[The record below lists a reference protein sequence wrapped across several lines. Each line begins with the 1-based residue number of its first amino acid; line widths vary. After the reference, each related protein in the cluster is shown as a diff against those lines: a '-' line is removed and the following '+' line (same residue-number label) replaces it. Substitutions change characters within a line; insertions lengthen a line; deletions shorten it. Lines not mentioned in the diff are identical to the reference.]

1 LELATSY
8 TKDAEHMLIEII
20 VTKQKDVTDQLFRAY
35 AQVWGKDVNGKDVPA
50 CWIGGMTEVKQIG
63 NNYALELELNLK
75 WLAQAGVKTPLTLK
89 QVVAQET
96 SSYIPIDTADSIP
109 VTTSLYMDKYI
120 ANTVSQWVV
129 PEITKE
135 MLQGDRIR
143 PVLKREN
150 NTAAAGGKLVL
161 LHGYCAGSNPW
172 TPADF
177 TNAAFY
183 LDANAN
189 VNNQQFATKV
199 YNWAEANGFPSY
211 GIAGHSQGGMVG
223 LHLLNYFE
231 TGLDDAA
238 GSKLLQSLGT
248 PYQGCSAAGTAA
260 NLGKLF
266 GAGCGSNTD
275 LTTDGAK
282 LWLAGVTQQAQRSV
296 HYYTTTYEQGK
307 MFGDWCSLPM
317 NALLEWPNDGT
328 CEIEHA
334 SLPYGNY
341 MGNTQKQ
348 CHTNQMGYMAQ
359 YLDRSR
365 NVQISNNAAR

>member
-1 LELATSY
+1 MTVVKQVGVSYVIDLEL
-8 TKDAEHMLIEII
+8 D
-20 VTKQKDVTDQLFRAY
+20 
-35 AQVWGKDVNGKDVPA
+35 
-50 CWIGGMTEVKQIG
+50 
-63 NNYALELELNLK
+63 LK
-75 WLAQAGVKTPLTLK
+75 WLAQAGVKAPLTLK
-89 QVVAQET
+89 DVVAQET

-109 VTTSLYMDKYI
+109 ITTSVYMDKYI
-120 ANTVSQWVV
+120 ANTVSKWIV

-135 MLQGDRIR
+135 MREGVRTR
-143 PVLKREN
+143 PVIKSEN
-150 NTAAAGGKLVL
+150 GTLAGGKLLL

-172 TPADF
+172 STYASDF
-177 TNAAFY
+177 TDAAFF

-189 VNNQQFATKV
+189 VNNQQFSTKV
-199 YNWAEANGFPSY
+199 YNWAEGNGFPSY

-248 PYQGCSAAGTAA
+248 PYRGCSAAGTAA

-282 LWLAGVTQQAQRSV
+282 LWLTGVTQQSQRQVS
-296 HYYTTTYEQGK
+296 YYTTTYEQGK
-307 MFGDWCSLPM
+307 MFGDWCNLAM
-317 NALLEWPNDGT
+317 NALLEWPNDGA
-328 CEIEHA
+328 CEIEY
-334 SLPYGNY
+334 SGLTYGTY

-348 CHTNQMGYMAQ
+348 CHTNGMGYMAQ

-365 NVQISNNAAR
+365 NGLINKNAAR